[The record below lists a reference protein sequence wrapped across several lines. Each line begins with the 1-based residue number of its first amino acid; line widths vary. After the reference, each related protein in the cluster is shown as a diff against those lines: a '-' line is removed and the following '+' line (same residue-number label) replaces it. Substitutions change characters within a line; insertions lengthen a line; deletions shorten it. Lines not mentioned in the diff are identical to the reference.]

1 MSYELAFDPRALK
14 EWQKLDRTVRDQ
26 FKKKLVEILENPEI
40 PANKL
45 NGYPNCY
52 KIKLRK
58 LGYRLVYQVQNQR
71 ITVYVLAVGKRER
84 AEAYDTAKHRL
95 KTG

>member
-1 MSYELAFDPRALK
+1 MTYELEFDPRALK
-14 EWQKLDRTVRDQ
+14 EWQKLDHTIREQ
-26 FKKKLVEILENPEI
+26 FKKKLAEILKCPEI

-58 LGYRLVYQVQNQR
+58 VGYRLVYQVQNER
-71 ITVYVLAVGKRER
+71 ITVYVVAIGKRER
-84 AEAYDTAKHRL
+84 SEAYNTAKSRL
-95 KTG
+95 AN